1 MDDSILQILKAN
13 QTAKNKVKETL
24 ASHADDIQKLQEKK
38 ADIDVE
44 MERLFEQSKH
54 ALEQEL
60 MMCKE
65 DIHSKI
71 EDETRN
77 KLIDLETRF
86 EASEAKWFQTLL
98 EGITNPHGK

>member
-44 MERLFEQSKH
+44 MERLFEQSMA
-54 ALEQEL
+54 ALEQDL
-60 MMCKE
+60 VMAKE

-71 EDETRN
+71 EGETRN
-77 KLIDLETRF
+77 RLIDLETRF
-86 EASEAKWFQTLL
+86 EASKAKWFQILL
-98 EGITNPHGK
+98 ESITNPHGK